1 MIVSTGGT
9 IRGKINPISAVIRQ
23 EINGEYSCQV
33 SIALSDNLAE
43 YFVADAIVYLD
54 DANGTTQQ
62 FRLERPERTLDTL
75 TAFGWHITY
84 DLAQDMIVSKKY
96 TTAAGSTVWADLLQ
110 AGIQETRFTGAADS
124 SDTNSLTI
132 VRQSV
137 LSALIGSQDN
147 SYLSR
152 WGGEIDRD
160 NFTVSMKTQLGENR
174 NYRVIYRKNLT
185 GIHVTVDNSTVVNRI
200 VPTYLNASDAATQ
213 LPEVYIDSAN
223 IADTAVPH
231 ARHIHYS
238 DIRVGATVDEAIPYP
253 TTASAEAEV
262 RARVAA
268 LYASGIDVPLLTV
281 EIGFVQLRNT
291 LEYAD
296 YAALEE
302 VQLGDTIGAEY
313 EDYSWTS
320 RVVAYEWDAALS
332 RYNNITLGNVRPSAS
347 DMSNRIVDAAT
358 IAANAALADR
368 ASELTGA
375 IATAQTTADGK
386 NTVYYSSTEPTG
398 GTYIENDIWFDTDNS
413 NKMYLHDGSAWV
425 AVQFGEN
432 AIADLAITNAKIADA
447 TIQAAKIGTV
457 DAGSITAGTVDA
469 ARIAASSIT
478 FDKLASAA
486 VTSIT
491 DTIDLGGRNLLK
503 DSDKDVTNSNY
514 SLTSYTWANV
524 SDMVPGEQYT
534 ITIEGTLPA
543 GLSWYLNLYAQNPTA
558 YPAWAY
564 LYDSDKVSA
573 NKWVKTVTMPSLAVG
588 QSFTG
593 QTSLYQFPL
602 GGGQTVSA
610 TRIKIER
617 GNKATDWTPAPE
629 DKLSEGVSYAGV
641 EIDATNGFVSTATI
655 GGNTIKT
662 KANATEGFSI
672 FKGASKIFGVDT
684 DGNLFSSRLSN
695 AETPTA
701 WSIVG
706 EITQGGTT
714 RRGIF
719 GYNSSYSSSDP
730 GFMFLVPS
738 YGGMTGL
745 VQNGETIA
753 FSDAYTSPSV
763 VSNHYLLSLGEAN
776 GCGSLLFGAYDGAG
790 SYEAGMDLHYNDLS
804 GFWEFTLDVGDT
816 PLTINDA
823 GFRYDGEPVW
833 YQGNIDF
840 ATGTG
845 TSSSSAGGDTTVS
858 FGKTFSSTPVVCANT
873 TGANSYTCRIKSVS
887 TTGFVLVV
895 SGASIGFNYIAVL
908 A

>member
-1 MIVSTGGT
+1 MLISTGGT
-9 IRGKINPISAVIRQ
+9 IRGKISPISAVIHQ
-23 EINGEYSCQV
+23 EINGEYSCHV
-33 SIALSDNLAE
+33 SIPLEDNLAE
-43 YFVADAIVYLD
+43 YFIADAIVYLD
-54 DANGTTQQ
+54 DANGKTQQ
-62 FRLERPERTLDTL
+62 FRLERPERTLDAL

-84 DLAQDMIVSKKY
+84 DLAQDMVVSKKY
-96 TTAAGSTVWADLLQ
+96 TSAAGSTVWADLLQ
-110 AGIQETRFTGAADS
+110 AGIQETRFTGTADS

-137 LSALIGSQDN
+137 LSALIGDQDN

-160 NFTVSMKTQLGENR
+160 NFAVNMKTQLGENR

-185 GIHVTVDNSTVVNRI
+185 GIHVTVDQSTVVNRI
-200 VPTYLNASDAATQ
+200 VPTYLNENDAATL
-213 LPEVYIDSAN
+213 LPEVYID
-223 IADTAVPH
+223 ADSVLETAVPH
-231 ARHIHYS
+231 TRHIHYS

-268 LYASGIDVPLLTV
+268 LYASGIDEPLLTV

-296 YAALEE
+296 YAALEI

-320 RVVAYEWDAALS
+320 RVVAYDWDAVLG

-358 IAANAALADR
+358 IAANAALYQR
-368 ASELTGA
+368 TSELTGA
-375 IATAQTTADGK
+375 IASAQTTADGK

-425 AVQFGEN
+425 PVQFGEN
-432 AIADLAITNAKIADA
+432 AIADLAITDAKIANATISNAKIAN
-447 TIQAAKIGTV
+447 I
-457 DAGSITAGTVDA
+457 DAGKVTTGTLNA

-486 VTSIT
+486 VADIT

-503 DSDKDVTNSNY
+503 GTGTAVSNANYLIKSY
-514 SLTSYTWANV
+514 SMGDEWPVAGEAYTLSVKFTLGADRTHL
-524 SDMVPGEQYT
+524 SL
-534 ITIEGTLPA
+534 ITPEGTVLLTTVADADKNSLGVASKTFTMSYAPGYTPA
-543 GLSWYLNLYAQNPTA
+543 DGY
-558 YPAWAY
+558 
-564 LYDSDKVSA
+564 
-573 NKWVKTVTMPSLAVG
+573 PSLAVYQMPSG
-588 QSFTG
+588 GS
-593 QTSLYQFPL
+593 TSS
-602 GGGQTVSA
+602 T
-610 TRIKIER
+610 IEWLKLEK

-641 EIDATNGFVSTATI
+641 GIDATNGFVSTATI

-662 KANATEGFSI
+662 KANATDGFSI
-672 FKGASKIFGVDT
+672 YKGANKIFGVDT

-719 GYNSSYSSSDP
+719 GYNSAYSSSDP
-730 GFMFLVPS
+730 GFMLLVPS
-738 YGGMTGL
+738 YGGMTAL
-745 VQNGETIA
+745 VQNAETIA

-776 GCGSLLFGAYDGAG
+776 GYGSFLLGLYDGAG
-790 SYEAGMDLHYNDLS
+790 TYESGMDLHYNSSS
-804 GFWEFTLDVGDT
+804 GYWEFTLDVGDV
-816 PLTINDA
+816 PLTIDDA
-823 GFRYDGEPVW
+823 GFRYDSKPVW
-833 YQGNIDF
+833 YQGNVDF
-840 ATGTG
+840 DTGSG
-845 TSSSSAGGDTTVS
+845 TSSSTAGGDTSVS
-858 FGKTFSSTPVVCANT
+858 FGKTFASAPVVCANT

-887 TTGFVLVV
+887 KTGFVLVV
-895 SGASIGFNYIAVL
+895 SGASIGFNWIAVL
-908 A
+908 T